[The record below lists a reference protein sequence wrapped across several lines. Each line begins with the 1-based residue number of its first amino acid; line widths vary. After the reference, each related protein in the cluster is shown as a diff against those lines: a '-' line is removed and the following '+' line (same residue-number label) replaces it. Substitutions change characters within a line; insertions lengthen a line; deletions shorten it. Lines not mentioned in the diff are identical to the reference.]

1 MNDDYYDKYIKY
13 KIKNGGAA
21 FSLLKFIVP
30 YIKTAASTLFK
41 AATIADGIE
50 FATAITKPDMK
61 ETINNARKKS
71 LNFIEQIKQEVSD
84 QIKKIELEKIL
95 DKDYDKLVEVLNNLI
110 KYLNNESLNELE
122 KHRHEIINL
131 FSELNVLIR
140 KVPNGVLSVNI
151 QQINDAIPKPSV

>member
-1 MNDDYYDKYIKY
+1 MNDDYYNKYIKY

-30 YIKTAASTLFK
+30 YIKTAASTLLK

-50 FATAITKPDMK
+50 FATDISKPDMK
-61 ETINNARKKS
+61 EKINNSRKKS
-71 LNFIEQIKQEVSD
+71 LYFIEQVKQEVFD
-84 QIKKIELEKIL
+84 PIKKIELEKVL
-95 DKDYDKLVEVLNNLI
+95 NKDYDRLIEVLNNLI
-110 KYLNNESLNELE
+110 KYLNNESMDKLE

-140 KVPNGVLSVNI
+140 KIPNGVLSVNI
-151 QQINDAIPKPSV
+151 QQINDMIVWIN